1 MIDLDS
7 CEKEQPEPQINI
19 EKYDYEPFAKTETKT
34 RISYLRN
41 IQDHRFERIFN
52 G

>member
-19 EKYDYEPFAKTETKT
+19 EKYYYEPFAKTEKQELV
-34 RISYLRN
+34 IGG
-41 IQDHRFERIFN
+41 IFKIYSRSSF
-52 G
+52 

>member
-19 EKYDYEPFAKTETKT
+19 EKYYYEPFAKKTEKQELVI
-34 RISYLRN
+34 RGI
-41 IQDHRFERIFN
+41 FEIYSLF
-52 G
+52 